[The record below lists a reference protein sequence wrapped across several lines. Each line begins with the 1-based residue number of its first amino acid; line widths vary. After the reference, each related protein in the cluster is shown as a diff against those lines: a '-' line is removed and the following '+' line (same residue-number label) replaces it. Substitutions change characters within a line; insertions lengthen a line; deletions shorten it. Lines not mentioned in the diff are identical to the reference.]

1 MITSP
6 LFLEIAN
13 SSQPAFI
20 ALLLE
25 SLSFQSVIN
34 KCVFSDPNYGGCW
47 FAAKTYP
54 LGSAEEVLLSSI
66 QMNAISIACNSDLY
80 YQALFKSALK
90 NSYDLPFGSMKFNPQ
105 KETSLVPFS
114 KFAFAFLPLYVTKT
128 GVLPSYSKQLKYL
141 FGTSQIEG

>member
-13 SSQPAFI
+13 SSQHAFI

-66 QMNAISIACNSDLY
+66 QMNAISIASYSDLY
-80 YQALFKSALK
+80 YQALLKSALK
-90 NSYDLPFGSMKFNPQ
+90 NNDRPFGSMESNPK

-114 KFAFAFLPLYVTKT
+114 RFAFAFPPLYVTKT
-128 GVLPSYSKQLKYL
+128 GEFPSYSKQLKYL